1 MKVSRTCGAGWATLG
16 LLFAVTA
23 SRADDGVPPDSAIA
37 RTAGGCQRLLLN
49 PMEDATSV
57 AAGAWK
63 MSGTYVTPA
72 KQLSPKLGHA
82 ALTLGAADAEQTGS
96 KGDFRVRNEVPG
108 QTRTI
113 GLWVHLTE
121 DSNVARVGVQLYD
134 AQGEA
139 LMVLVPASWMGWKC
153 IELDLADVEQS
164 YPQADKNRAAD
175 YPLKSVHVVWFTKTA
190 GPTSLAVDCLVAL
203 SRLEDAGDSGISVD
217 ISVPEMVEAGG
228 KLPASVS
235 VTNSSNQPARL
246 TVHYSLQRDPALYS
260 QPLPDPVFGSDH
272 ASGAR
277 SWLVVD
283 GEIIENA
290 SVTDGKPWTAA
301 TTPWQR
307 DHFTEAF
314 QFVDLG
320 QVRDIRKMTWLSG
333 DANHSWFVDVF
344 ASEDGKTFSAV
355 PGLSNVDHY
364 KKWGWREFP
373 VNTPFKARV
382 LKFRYRTPGG
392 RVNLIAFPSELRVY
406 DGASDEV
413 VELPNV
419 GPRVE
424 EGTISLTVPPRWFA
438 LRPLEFAGRLDSG
451 AYLVGSSV
459 ERDGSRELSY
469 RHVFCQLREQPELVT
484 RDSRVALN
492 AAHADLVPKLRE
504 LGIGFVRFENGKW
517 PFVSPEPHRYSFTGD
532 VTPWHV
538 NLDQIFRTYH
548 DAGLGV
554 LTYMFLTPE
563 WASSAP
569 ADAAENM
576 RLSFPPKDLSL
587 YGEFCFQMAAR
598 YGSRKHPDN
607 VLLTSDK
614 RSGLNLVKYYEMWN
628 EPNLNPSPKAT
639 WGGWAAPMDTY
650 YEMMRFG
657 AEAVKRADPDAVA
670 TTAGYAGMSTDVVD
684 PLRTYT
690 YSDGKHPLEFVE
702 VINVHFYSGQE
713 PPETCKTDG
722 NANITSTTT
731 FTENLR
737 ELVDWRDRYA
747 PGMPIWMT
755 ETGYDSAGPFGT
767 TEAIQA
773 ARLPRVVMLCLANGV
788 EKVFVYRE
796 SGSTPSRHACSGVL
810 RNDFSRKP
818 SWYTLGTLIRQLHD
832 VGGSARRLPHTDE
845 NVWLMEWD
853 AGGEPLLT
861 VWTVDGTAR
870 LGIDLGACTVS
881 DSFGGVSSLGGTA
894 DLQITTYPL
903 YLRDVKT
910 LTPLQRLRAESE
922 QREVAQAARLER
934 IAALRKYLFDFGSTE
949 HVGRNNIEGHRTDY
963 VPVLATAVW
972 DKQRGYGFDKKAFQ
986 DDDQSWMGGQKLDR
1000 DGTRVRD
1007 HVFRFRVAPGQ
1018 YDLTIK
1024 VVPFS
1029 DRGQLTVTGGEAGP
1043 LELAV
1048 EKKDPVKTL
1057 KIKVTGEAPV
1067 IDIQLDNDYG
1077 HFRWI
1082 SCIESMER

>member
-1 MKVSRTCGAGWATLG
+1 
-16 LLFAVTA
+16 
-23 SRADDGVPPDSAIA
+23 
-37 RTAGGCQRLLLN
+37 
-49 PMEDATSV
+49 
-57 AAGAWK
+57 
-63 MSGTYVTPA
+63 
-72 KQLSPKLGHA
+72 
-82 ALTLGAADAEQTGS
+82 
-96 KGDFRVRNEVPG
+96 
-108 QTRTI
+108 
-113 GLWVHLTE
+113 
-121 DSNVARVGVQLYD
+121 
-134 AQGEA
+134 
-139 LMVLVPASWMGWKC
+139 
-153 IELDLADVEQS
+153 
-164 YPQADKNRAAD
+164 
-175 YPLKSVHVVWFTKTA
+175 
-190 GPTSLAVDCLVAL
+190 
-203 SRLEDAGDSGISVD
+203 
-217 ISVPEMVEAGG
+217 
-228 KLPASVS
+228 
-235 VTNSSNQPARL
+235 
-246 TVHYSLQRDPALYS
+246 
-260 QPLPDPVFGSDH
+260 
-272 ASGAR
+272 
-277 SWLVVD
+277 
-283 GEIIENA
+283 
-290 SVTDGKPWTAA
+290 
-301 TTPWQR
+301 
-307 DHFTEAF
+307 
-314 QFVDLG
+314 
-320 QVRDIRKMTWLSG
+320 
-333 DANHSWFVDVF
+333 
-344 ASEDGKTFSAV
+344 
-355 PGLSNVDHY
+355 
-364 KKWGWREFP
+364 
-373 VNTPFKARV
+373 
-382 LKFRYRTPGG
+382 
-392 RVNLIAFPSELRVY
+392 
-406 DGASDEV
+406 
-413 VELPNV
+413 
-419 GPRVE
+419 
-424 EGTISLTVPPRWFA
+424 
-438 LRPLEFAGRLDSG
+438 
-451 AYLVGSSV
+451 
-459 ERDGSRELSY
+459 
-469 RHVFCQLREQPELVT
+469 
-484 RDSRVALN
+484 
-492 AAHADLVPKLRE
+492 
-504 LGIGFVRFENGKW
+504 
-517 PFVSPEPHRYSFTGD
+517 
-532 VTPWHV
+532 
-538 NLDQIFRTYH
+538 
-548 DAGLGV
+548 
-554 LTYMFLTPE
+554 
-563 WASSAP
+563 
-569 ADAAENM
+569 
-576 RLSFPPKDLSL
+576 
-587 YGEFCFQMAAR
+587 
-598 YGSRKHPDN
+598 
-607 VLLTSDK
+607 
-614 RSGLNLVKYYEMWN
+614 
-628 EPNLNPSPKAT
+628 
-639 WGGWAAPMDTY
+639 
-650 YEMMRFG
+650 
-657 AEAVKRADPDAVA
+657 
-670 TTAGYAGMSTDVVD
+670 
-684 PLRTYT
+684 
-690 YSDGKHPLEFVE
+690 
-702 VINVHFYSGQE
+702 
-713 PPETCKTDG
+713 
-722 NANITSTTT
+722 
-731 FTENLR
+731 
-737 ELVDWRDRYA
+737 
-747 PGMPIWMT
+747 MPIWMT